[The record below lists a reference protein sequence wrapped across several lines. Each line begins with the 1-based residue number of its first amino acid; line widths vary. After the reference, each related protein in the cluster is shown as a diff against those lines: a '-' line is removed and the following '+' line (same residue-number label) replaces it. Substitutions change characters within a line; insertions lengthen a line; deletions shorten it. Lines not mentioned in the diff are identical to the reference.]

1 VLPAQPNKRP
11 KNFVEFLGMIGNLY
25 TKAGLSPPFHIEEY
39 AKSWL
44 AEGISPSHCLE
55 QIRLDLAQN
64 GRNIRSG
71 SGDDHLLIVHEIIV
85 RTWYQSRYRSTA
97 STIADQLTECEASV
111 EVVDESPDDQANLEW
126 PPAPPPREPA
136 QSAGDLAD
144 AFLLQELADG
154 ELPANELSRRAK
166 AAGIADRTLD
176 RARARLGIRARR
188 TGFGRTGQHWVS
200 LPKPRS
206 EP

>member
-1 VLPAQPNKRP
+1 MLPAKLGDRP
-11 KNFVEFLGMIGNLY
+11 KDFVQFVGMIGNLY
-25 TKAGLSPPFHIEEY
+25 TKAGFSPPFHIVEY

-71 SGDDHLLIVHEIIV
+71 SGDGHLLIVHPIIV
-85 RTWYQSRYRSTA
+85 RTWYQSRYWSTDSPIADRST
-97 STIADQLTECEASV
+97 DCKDSV
-111 EVVDESPDDQANLEW
+111 EVADESPDDQVNLQW
-126 PPAPPPREPA
+126 PGAPPPRKPV
-136 QSAGDLAD
+136 QSAGDRAD

-154 ELPANELSRRAK
+154 ELSANELNRRAK

-176 RARARLGIRARR
+176 RARRRLGVVVRR

-206 EP
+206 ES